1 MEKFLSITE
10 DSTSSNEVEIDADKQ
25 KFYNSQLRVGDYAKI
40 SASELQKI
48 SFDNKSII
56 LKIYYVDMLAKY
68 SVGAGKKFFY
78 GVVSSGKS
86 RSILICKGNR

>member
-1 MEKFLSITE
+1 
-10 DSTSSNEVEIDADKQ
+10 
-25 KFYNSQLRVGDYAKI
+25 
-40 SASELQKI
+40 
-48 SFDNKSII
+48 
-56 LKIYYVDMLAKY
+56 MLAKY

>member
-1 MEKFLSITE
+1 M
-10 DSTSSNEVEIDADKQ
+10 Q
-25 KFYNSQLRVGDYAKI
+25 KFRLVSFKKL
-40 SASELQKI
+40 

-56 LKIYYVDMLAKY
+56 LKIYYIDMLAKY